1 MKTLDKPLKQSGSKK
16 TSNQLFV
23 AVKTKSGNMVSM
35 RKITPTEAKAIRN
48 SAYKYL
54 A

>member
-1 MKTLDKPLKQSGSKK
+1 MKTLDKPHKQKGTTKNSA
-16 TSNQLFV
+16 QLFV

-35 RKITPTEAKAIRN
+35 RQVTPTEAKAIRN
-48 SAYKYL
+48 SAYQYL

>member
-1 MKTLDKPLKQSGSKK
+1 MKTLDKPQKQKGTTKS
-16 TSNQLFV
+16 TAQLFV
-23 AVKTKSGNMVSM
+23 AVKTKSGNVVSM
-35 RKITPTEAKAIRN
+35 RQITPTEAKALRN